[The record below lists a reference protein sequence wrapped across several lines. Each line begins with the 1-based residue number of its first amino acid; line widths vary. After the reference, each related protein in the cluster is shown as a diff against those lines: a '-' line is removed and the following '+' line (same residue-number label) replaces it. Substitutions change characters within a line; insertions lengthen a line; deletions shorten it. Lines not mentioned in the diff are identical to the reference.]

1 MDKKDYVPGTDIE
14 IFQRDDRF
22 KYTTDSLILSSFAN
36 VKGKVLDAGCGNGIL
51 SLRVL
56 NRAREV
62 VSVDMEEIYTDNLN
76 RTIELNNLKNIKV
89 VNSKIENLEGYSG
102 YFDTIITNPPYF
114 TDRTAMEVS
123 EGRERHTE
131 DIHTFIKALSKYLK
145 YGGRMYMVFPSLRLQ
160 EIAVYL
166 KELNLYIKR
175 IKFIKKDISSK
186 SNIML
191 LDIRLGGGY
200 NLEVLPDF
208 YMYEDGEMTEEFK
221 AVYRNEVMK

>member
-14 IFQRDDRF
+14 IFQRDNRF

-114 TDRTAMEVS
+114 TDRTAIEVS
-123 EGRERHTE
+123 EGRERHT
-131 DIHTFIKALSKYLK
+131 
-145 YGGRMYMVFPSLRLQ
+145 
-160 EIAVYL
+160 
-166 KELNLYIKR
+166 
-175 IKFIKKDISSK
+175 
-186 SNIML
+186 
-191 LDIRLGGGY
+191 
-200 NLEVLPDF
+200 
-208 YMYEDGEMTEEFK
+208 
-221 AVYRNEVMK
+221 

>member
-76 RTIELNNLKNIKV
+76 RTIELNNLKNINV
-89 VNSKIENLEGYSG
+89 KIL
-102 YFDTIITNPPYF
+102 
-114 TDRTAMEVS
+114 
-123 EGRERHTE
+123 
-131 DIHTFIKALSKYLK
+131 
-145 YGGRMYMVFPSLRLQ
+145 
-160 EIAVYL
+160 
-166 KELNLYIKR
+166 
-175 IKFIKKDISSK
+175 
-186 SNIML
+186 
-191 LDIRLGGGY
+191 
-200 NLEVLPDF
+200 
-208 YMYEDGEMTEEFK
+208 
-221 AVYRNEVMK
+221 

>member
-1 MDKKDYVPGTDIE
+1 
-14 IFQRDDRF
+14 
-22 KYTTDSLILSSFAN
+22 
-36 VKGKVLDAGCGNGIL
+36 
-51 SLRVL
+51 
-56 NRAREV
+56 
-62 VSVDMEEIYTDNLN
+62 
-76 RTIELNNLKNIKV
+76 
-89 VNSKIENLEGYSG
+89 
-102 YFDTIITNPPYF
+102 
-114 TDRTAMEVS
+114 
-123 EGRERHTE
+123 
-131 DIHTFIKALSKYLK
+131 
-145 YGGRMYMVFPSLRLQ
+145 MVFPSLRLQ

-208 YMYEDGEMTEEFK
+208 YMYEDGEMTEEFR

>member
-1 MDKKDYVPGTDIE
+1 MNKKDYVPGTDIE
-14 IFQRDDRF
+14 IFQSDDRF
-22 KYTTDSLILSSFAN
+22 KYTTDSLLLSSFAN
-36 VKGKVLDAGCGNGIL
+36 IKGKVLDAGCGNGIL
-51 SLRVL
+51 SLRIL

-89 VNSKIENLEGYSG
+89 VNSRIENLEGYSG
-102 YFDTIITNPPYF
+102 YFDCIITNPPYF
-114 TDRTAMEVS
+114 DDKPTMGLV

-131 DIHTFIKALSKYLK
+131 DIYIFIKAISKYLK

-160 EIAVYL
+160 EISFYL

-175 IKFIKKDISSK
+175 IKFIKKSLYSK

-200 NLEVLPDF
+200 NLEILPDF
-208 YMYEDGEMTEEFK
+208 YMYEGGEVTEEFK